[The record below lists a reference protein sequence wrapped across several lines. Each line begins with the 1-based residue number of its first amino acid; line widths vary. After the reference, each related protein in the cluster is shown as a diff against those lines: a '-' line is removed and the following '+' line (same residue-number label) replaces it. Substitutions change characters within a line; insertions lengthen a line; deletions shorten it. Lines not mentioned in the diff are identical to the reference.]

1 MSGVTEGG
9 GGGGLLEKVDEGDEL
24 DDSKSKQGKRPQM
37 DIKVAVQRGYQ
48 EPIRK

>member
-1 MSGVTEGG
+1 MRGVTEGG
-9 GGGGLLEKVDEGDEL
+9 RSRLPERVDEGDEL